1 MQMQTT
7 LWHRYQAAVAAGS
20 IHADAT
26 QAALATALQTLGDQV
41 AQYHPKQRSGVFSA
55 VQKWRGGAVAAPKG
69 LYIHGGVGRG
79 KTMMMDMFYASV
91 PSLQKKRTHF
101 HAFMQNVHER
111 LHNMRQAQPDLPDP
125 LLPLAKTM
133 ADEAWLLCF
142 DEFVVHDIADAMI
155 LSRLFGALFDQGVV
169 VVATSNVAPDDL
181 YRDGLHRERFLPF
194 IDILRQHVTVFH
206 YDGGRDYRRLRL
218 QAINR
223 YNYPLDGVATKN
235 LHAAFAEL
243 TDHAKATAHTV
254 VTKGHKLDI
263 TTAARG
269 VAMTDFANLCGGA
282 YAAGDYLA
290 LAREFHTL
298 ILAGIPVFTPDLKNE
313 ARRFITLID
322 VWYDARRQLVCS
334 AAVPILDL
342 GGNPPILREF
352 ERTQSRLLEMQA
364 AEYGIKES

>member
-1 MQMQTT
+1 MQMT
-7 LWHRYQAAVAAGS
+7 LWQNYQAAITTGGIQPDPV
-20 IHADAT
+20 
-26 QAALATALQTLGDQV
+26 QAALVTALQTLGDQL
-41 AQYHPKQRSGVFSA
+41 AQYHPKQRGGVFSA
-55 VQKWRGGAVAAPKG
+55 VQKWRGGAVTAPKG

-79 KTMMMDMFYASV
+79 KTMVMDMFFQAV
-91 PSLQKKRTHF
+91 PSLQKKRIHF

-111 LHNMRQAQPDLPDP
+111 LHAMRKVQPDLADP
-125 LLPLAKTM
+125 LLPLAKAM
-133 ADEAWLLCF
+133 AEEAWLLCF

-194 IDILRQHVTVFH
+194 IDILRQHVAVFH

-218 QAINR
+218 AAINR
-223 YNYPLDGVATKN
+223 YNHPLDGAAQQN
-235 LHAAFAEL
+235 LQNAFAEL
-243 TDHAKATAHTV
+243 TDHAKPAPHTV
-254 VTKGHKLDI
+254 VTKGHKLEI

-298 ILAGIPVFTPDLKNE
+298 ILAGVPVFTAELKNE

-322 VWYDARRQLVCS
+322 VWYDQRRQLVCS

-364 AEYGIKES
+364 TEYGAKES